1 MRRVLDTKQSH
12 VESLL
17 HLWTILQT
25 RFYAQGRDFP
35 PNSNIPV
42 CSTFHFLESPFKG
55 LQAIYKLWVVFAIR
69 TLEVYLPLPS
79 HFAFVFYDCD

>member
-12 VESLL
+12 VEALL
-17 HLWTILQT
+17 RLSTILQT

-35 PNSNIPV
+35 LNSNIPV
-42 CSTFHFLESPFKG
+42 CSAFHFLEPPSKG

-69 TLEVYLPLPS
+69 TLKVYLSPSPLS
-79 HFAFVFYDCD
+79 LCLCLL